1 MEKLDGSFIRGYTKA
16 VLDIQHF
23 FESHSDSLKHNKL
36 YNCAGIE
43 ELLKFIVS
51 NRQELC
57 ETGDIADIVCRKEK
71 KKVIIEKVKHEKTF

>member
-1 MEKLDGSFIRGYTKA
+1 MEKIDGSFIRGYTKA

-23 FESHSDSLKHNKL
+23 LESHSDSMKYNHL

-43 ELLKFIVS
+43 ELLKFIMS

-57 ETGDIADIVCRKEK
+57 ETGDITDIVVRKDK
-71 KKVIIEKVKHEKTF
+71 KKVIIEKVHHEETF